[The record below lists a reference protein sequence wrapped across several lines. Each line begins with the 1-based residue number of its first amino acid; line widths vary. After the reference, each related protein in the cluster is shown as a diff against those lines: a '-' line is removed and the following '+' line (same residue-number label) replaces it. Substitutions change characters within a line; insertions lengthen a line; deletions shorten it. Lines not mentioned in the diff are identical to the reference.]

1 MSYFNT
7 EDLENLFRKKN
18 NKILSNYFNSL
29 ILKIDSEF
37 NNNILYEINNY
48 TPNYISNFN
57 HTSNS
62 ILSIK
67 IIERGNFITKWFYK
81 KISFNEINSIIINSI
96 HNNKYSKN
104 IKIVKIVKNRM
115 EFSFSYEEES
125 KLNLYKIYQKLD
137 IF

>member
-104 IKIVKIVKNRM
+104 IKIVKNRM

>member
-104 IKIVKIVKNRM
+104 IKIVKNRM
-115 EFSFSYEEES
+115 EFYFSYEEES